1 MGSITVIKQHGW
13 GNIEKEYRALGP
25 RMIETKWQQA
35 EGTMAGAGAQNPYLK
50 PQTRSRE
57 SALELA
63 RAFENSKLASNTYFL
78 Q

>member
-1 MGSITVIKQHGW
+1 MASITVIKQHGW
-13 GNIEKEYRALGP
+13 GNIEKEYKALGP

-35 EGTMAGAGAQNPYLK
+35 EGTTAGAGAQNPYLK
-50 PQTRSRE
+50 RRTRSRE

-63 RAFENSKLASNTYFL
+63 QAFENSKSASDTYFL